1 MKEPFREGRGDSVI
15 PKALKEPRG
24 QTNWGQPK
32 TASPAQAPHWLPP
45 KSLLVWAAPWFV
57 LQHTGTAFLPAP
69 SALLQMVFS
78 PIRSSLAEISEAK
91 GWCLSPEVRAGGAEL
106 GTRGVET

>member
-1 MKEPFREGRGDSVI
+1 MPLKEPFREGRGDSVI

-78 PIRSSLAEISEAK
+78 PIRSSLAEKSQKPKVGA
-91 GWCLSPEVRAGGAEL
+91 SPQR
-106 GTRGVET
+106 